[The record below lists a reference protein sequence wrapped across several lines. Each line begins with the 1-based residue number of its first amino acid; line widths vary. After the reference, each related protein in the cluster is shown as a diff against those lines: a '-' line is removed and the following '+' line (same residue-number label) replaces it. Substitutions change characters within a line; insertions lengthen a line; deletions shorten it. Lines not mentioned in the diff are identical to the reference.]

1 MTLIIQTG
9 IPVADLINPII
20 QTVALKNISLSPR
33 RIGYYYPF
41 KRECNDH
48 DSAYFT
54 YSEVFI
60 SNIFLKFI
68 LRGIVGQRLKL
79 KSMS

>member
-1 MTLIIQTG
+1 MKNIQRSD
-9 IPVADLINPII
+9 IR
-20 QTVALKNISLSPR
+20 LKNISLSPR

-41 KRECNDH
+41 KKECNDH

-68 LRGIVGQRLKL
+68 LRGIVGQRLL
-79 KSMS
+79 CALSGL